1 MICFGDLKTQLF
13 GVQHSSK
20 LKGKNLNTRN
30 LLNNGIGHWWGSEL
44 FLDLKKKKK
53 KKNMEGLIPDFNNI
67 LDKLLG
73 LYIKM

>member
-20 LKGKNLNTRN
+20 LKGKTLNTRN

-44 FLDLKKKKK
+44 FLD
-53 KKNMEGLIPDFNNI
+53 MEGLIPDFNNI